1 MIRKGVDILNE
12 IKDLDKFQTILYKIV
27 QEYSDSSDFN
37 KKLWDL
43 NIKEEDLRAIISY
56 LSVRKMTIEHNLNKA
71 TISIEDYF

>member
-1 MIRKGVDILNE
+1 MIRKGVDILKE

-56 LSVRKMTIEHNLNKA
+56 LSVRKMTIEHNLNNA
-71 TISIEDYF
+71 TINIEDY

>member
-56 LSVRKMTIEHNLNKA
+56 LSVRKMTIEHNLNNA
-71 TISIEDYF
+71 TISIEDY

>member
-37 KKLWDL
+37 KKIWDL
-43 NIKEEDLRAIISY
+43 NIKEEDLRSIISY
-56 LSVRKMTIEHNLNKA
+56 LSVRKMTIEHNLNNA
-71 TISIEDYF
+71 TISIEDY

>member
-71 TISIEDYF
+71 TISIEDY

>member
-12 IKDLDKFQTILYKIV
+12 IKELDKFQTILYKIV

-56 LSVRKMTIEHNLNKA
+56 LSVRKMTIEHNLNNA
-71 TISIEDYF
+71 TISIEDY

>member
-56 LSVRKMTIEHNLNKA
+56 ISVRKMSIEHNLNKA
-71 TISIEDYF
+71 TISIEDY